1 MANILIAD
9 DSASMR
15 NMVTATLKSAGHQV
29 KDAGDGQAALSAAK
43 AAKFDAVVTDLN
55 MPVMDG
61 IELVKNLRALP
72 NYKYTPI
79 LLLTTESS
87 AEKKNAGKQAGA
99 TGWLVKPFNPE
110 KLLATVDRV
119 LG

>member
-1 MANILIAD
+1 MAQVLVVD

-15 NMVTATLKSAGHQV
+15 NMVMATLASAGHQV
-29 KDAGDGQAALSAAK
+29 KDAENGEVALALAK
-43 AAKFDAVVTDLN
+43 NAKFDAVITDLN

-61 IELVKNLRALP
+61 ITLVKHLRALA
-72 NYKYTPI
+72 NYTYTPI
-79 LLLTTESS
+79 LLLTTES
-87 AEKKNAGKQAGA
+87 AGDKKMAGKEAGA

-110 KLLATVDRV
+110 KLLSTVDRV

>member
-1 MANILIAD
+1 MPSILIAD

-15 NMVTATLKSAGHQV
+15 NMVSATLQSAGHRV
-29 KDAGDGQAALSAAK
+29 TSAADGQQALSEAQK
-43 AAKFDAVVTDLN
+43 GKYDAVVTDLN

-61 IELVKNLRALP
+61 ITLVKNLRGLP

-79 LLLTTESS
+79 LLLTTES
-87 AEKKNAGKQAGA
+87 AADKKAAGKQAGA

-110 KLLATVDRV
+110 KLLATIARV

>member
-1 MANILIAD
+1 MAQILVVD

-15 NMVTATLKSAGHQV
+15 NMVTATLQSAGHQV
-29 KDAGDGQAALSAAK
+29 KDAGDGQAALTIAK
-43 AAKFDAVVTDLN
+43 TGRFDAVVTDLN

-61 IELVKNLRALP
+61 IELVKNLRSLP

-87 AEKKNAGKQAGA
+87 ADKKTQGKQAGA

-119 LG
+119 LS

>member
-1 MANILIAD
+1 MAQVLVVD

-15 NMVTATLKSAGHQV
+15 NMVVATLSSAGHTA
-29 KDAGDGQAALSAAK
+29 KDAENGADALKLAQSSS
-43 AAKFDAVVTDLN
+43 FDAVITDLN

-61 IELVKNLRALP
+61 ITLVKELRALS
-72 NYKYTPI
+72 NYNYTPI
-79 LLLTTESS
+79 LLLTTES
-87 AEKKNAGKQAGA
+87 AGDKKMAGKEAGA

-110 KLLATVDRV
+110 KLLSTIDRV

>member
-1 MANILIAD
+1 MANILIVD

-15 NMVTATLKSAGHQV
+15 NMVSATLQSAGHQV
-29 KDAGDGQAALSAAK
+29 KDAGDGQQALNHAK
-43 AAKFDAVVTDLN
+43 VGSFDAVITDLN
-55 MPVMDG
+55 MPVMNG

-87 AEKKNAGKQAGA
+87 SDKKSEGKQAGA

>member
-1 MANILIAD
+1 MAIILIVD

-15 NMVTATLKSAGHQV
+15 NMVSATLQSSGHQV
-29 KDAGDGQAALSAAK
+29 SDADNGENALNKAK
-43 AAKFDAVVTDLN
+43 SGSFDAVITDLN
-55 MPVMDG
+55 MPVMNG
-61 IELVKNLRALP
+61 IDLIRNLRSLP
-72 NYKYTPI
+72 NYKYTPM

-87 AEKKNAGKQAGA
+87 AEKKAEGKQAGA

-110 KLLATVDRV
+110 KLLATIDRV

>member
-1 MANILIAD
+1 MANILIVD

-15 NMVTATLKSAGHQV
+15 NMVSATLQSAGHQV
-29 KDAGDGQAALSAAK
+29 KDASDGQQALTQAK
-43 AAKFDAVVTDLN
+43 TGRFDAVITDLN
-55 MPVMDG
+55 MPVMNG
-61 IELVKNLRALP
+61 IELVKNLRLLP
-72 NYKYTPI
+72 DYKYTPI

-87 AEKKNAGKQAGA
+87 SDKKTEGKQAGA

>member
-1 MANILIAD
+1 M
-9 DSASMR
+9 
-15 NMVTATLKSAGHQV
+15 
-29 KDAGDGQAALSAAK
+29 DAADGQAGLDKAK
-43 AAKFDAVVTDLN
+43 TSRFDAVVTDLN
-55 MPVMDG
+55 MPIMNG
-61 IELVKNLRALP
+61 IDLVRNLRTLA

-87 AEKKNAGKQAGA
+87 MDKKSAGKEAGA

-110 KLLATVDRV
+110 KLLSTVAKV

>member
-1 MANILIAD
+1 MANILVVD

-15 NMVTATLKSAGHQV
+15 NMVTATLQSVGHQV
-29 KDAGDGQAALSAAK
+29 KDAGDGQAALNLAK
-43 AAKFDAVVTDLN
+43 TAKFDAVVTDLN
-55 MPVMDG
+55 MPIMDG
-61 IELVKNLRALP
+61 IELVKNLRMLP
-72 NYKYTPI
+72 TFKYTPI

-87 AEKKNAGKQAGA
+87 ADKKAAGKQAGA

-110 KLLATVDRV
+110 KLLATIDRV

>member
-1 MANILIAD
+1 MAEILIVD

-15 NMVTATLKSAGHQV
+15 NMVTTTLQTAGHQV
-29 KDAGDGQAALSAAK
+29 TDAADGVIALGSAK
-43 AAKFDAVVTDLN
+43 GKKFDAVVTDLN
-55 MPVMDG
+55 MPNMDG
-61 IELVKNLRALP
+61 IELIKQLRSLP

-87 AEKKNAGKQAGA
+87 ADKKASGKSAGA

-110 KLLATVDRV
+110 KLLATIDRV
-119 LG
+119 L

>member
-1 MANILIAD
+1 MAQILIVD

-15 NMVTATLKSAGHQV
+15 NMVAATLQSAGHSV
-29 KDAGDGQAALSAAK
+29 KDAGDGKAALMVAK
-43 AAKFDAVVTDLN
+43 SAKFDAVVTDLN

-72 NYKYTPI
+72 DYKYTPI

-87 AEKKNAGKQAGA
+87 ADKKAAGKQAGA
-99 TGWLVKPFNPE
+99 TGWLVKPFNPD

>member
-1 MANILIAD
+1 MASILIVD

-15 NMVTATLKSAGHQV
+15 NMVKTTLMSAGHKV
-29 KDAGDGQAALSAAK
+29 TDAADGQQALDK
-43 AAKFDAVVTDLN
+43 GKGMPFDAVVTDLN

-61 IELVKNLRALP
+61 IELIKNLRTLP
-72 NYKYTPI
+72 SYKYTPI

-87 AEKKNAGKQAGA
+87 MSKKSEGKAAGA

-110 KLLATVDRV
+110 KLLATIDRV
-119 LG
+119 LN

>member
-15 NMVTATLKSAGHQV
+15 SMVLATLESAGHQV
-29 KDAGDGQAALSAAK
+29 TDAADGQLALGKAK
-43 AAKFDAVVTDLN
+43 AGKFDIVVTDLN

-72 NYKYTPI
+72 NYKYTPM
-79 LLLTTESS
+79 LLLTTESG
-87 AEKKNAGKQAGA
+87 ADKKAAGKAAGA

-110 KLLATVDRV
+110 KLLATIDRV
-119 LG
+119 L

>member
-1 MANILIAD
+1 MAQMLVVD

-15 NMVTATLKSAGHQV
+15 TMVSATLTSAGHQV
-29 KDAGDGQAALSAAK
+29 KDAENGQVALNLAK
-43 AAKFDAVVTDLN
+43 AGKFDAVITDLN

-61 IELVKNLRALP
+61 ITLTKELRGLSS
-72 NYKYTPI
+72 YTYTPI

-87 AEKKNAGKQAGA
+87 ADKKAAGKSAGA

-110 KLLATVDRV
+110 KLLTTISRV

>member
-1 MANILIAD
+1 MARILIVD

-15 NMVTATLKSAGHQV
+15 NMVTATLQSAGHQI
-29 KDAGDGQAALSAAK
+29 KDAADGQQALTTAK
-43 AAKFDAVVTDLN
+43 GDSFDAVITDLN
-55 MPVMDG
+55 MPVMNG
-61 IELVKNLRALP
+61 LELVKNLRSLP
-72 NYKYTPI
+72 SYKYTPI

-87 AEKKNAGKQAGA
+87 LDKKNEGRSAGA

-110 KLLATVDRV
+110 KLLATVNKV

>member
-1 MANILIAD
+1 MAQILVVD

-15 NMVTATLKSAGHQV
+15 SMVSTTLQSQGHRVQ
-29 KDAGDGQAALSAAK
+29 DAANGKAALDQAK
-43 AAKFDAVVTDLN
+43 RNRFDVVITDLN

-61 IELVKNLRALP
+61 IELVKNLRQLTS
-72 NYKYTPI
+72 YRYTPL

-87 AEKKNAGKQAGA
+87 MDKKSEGRKAGA

-110 KLLATVDRV
+110 KLLATVNKV
-119 LG
+119 LN

>member
-1 MANILIAD
+1 MAQILVVD

-15 NMVTATLKSAGHQV
+15 NMVSTTLKSQGHKV
-29 KDAGDGQAALSAAK
+29 ADAADGRAALSQAK
-43 AAKFDAVVTDLN
+43 SSRFDVVITDLN
-55 MPVMDG
+55 MPIMDG
-61 IELVKNLRALP
+61 IELVKNLRGLP
-72 NYKYTPI
+72 TYKYTPL

-87 AEKKNAGKQAGA
+87 MEKKTEGKRAGA

-110 KLLATVDRV
+110 KLLATVNRV

>member
-1 MANILIAD
+1 MARILIVD

-15 NMVTATLKSAGHQV
+15 NMVAATLQSAGHQI
-29 KDAGDGQAALSAAK
+29 KDAADGQQALAVAK
-43 AAKFDAVVTDLN
+43 ADRFDAVVTDLN
-55 MPVMDG
+55 MPVMNG
-61 IELVKNLRALP
+61 IDLTKQLRAIP

-87 AEKKNAGKQAGA
+87 MDKKSLGKTAGA

-110 KLLATVDRV
+110 KLLETIKKV

>member
-1 MANILIAD
+1 MAQMLVVD

-15 NMVTATLKSAGHQV
+15 TMVKATLTSAGHQV
-29 KDAGDGQAALSAAK
+29 KDAEDGQAALTLAK
-43 AAKFDAVVTDLN
+43 SSNFDAVITDLN
-55 MPVMDG
+55 MPIMDG
-61 IELVKNLRALP
+61 ITLTKELRGLP
-72 NYKYTPI
+72 AYTYTPI

-87 AEKKNAGKQAGA
+87 GDKKAAGKSAGA

-110 KLLATVDRV
+110 KLLSTIDRV